1 MICEDE
7 RFYLPNLYTLQ
18 NGNNFY
24 GSYRGLRF
32 CVKSAPEKGAD
43 GEIGGTVTT
52 LVWYGEKCLEE
63 SEVAEEAAFPLSE
76 AGYQQVLSWLDRQYH
91 VMREKTSDKR
101 FGV

>member
-1 MICEDE
+1 MIYEDE

-32 CVKSAPEKGAD
+32 CVKSAPEKGDD
-43 GEIGGTVTT
+43 GEIAGTVTT

-63 SEVAEEAAFPLSE
+63 SEVVEEAVFPLSE
-76 AGYQQVLSWLDRQYH
+76 DGYQQVLSWLDQQYH
-91 VMREKTSDKR
+91 VMQGK
-101 FGV
+101 G